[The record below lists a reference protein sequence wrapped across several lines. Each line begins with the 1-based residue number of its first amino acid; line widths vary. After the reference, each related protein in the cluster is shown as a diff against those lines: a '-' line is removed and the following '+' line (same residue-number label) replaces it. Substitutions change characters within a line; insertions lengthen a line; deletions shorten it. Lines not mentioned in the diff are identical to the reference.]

1 MCLIGKQVAGDWE
14 GSPVDSIASQDCL
27 ANVETLLWKHRVR
40 EQDLEA
46 QAEKMS
52 ALEAASHSLLQG
64 GHPEAQGMLSRCQ
77 AMLLRYLWPW
87 LKGLW
92 LVGWHRHQALPLP
105 YSP

>member
-1 MCLIGKQVAGDWE
+1 MIGKQVARDWE
-14 GSPVDSIASQDCL
+14 GSPANSIASQDSL

-52 ALEAASHSLLQG
+52 ALEAATRSLLQG
-64 GHPEAQGMLSRCQ
+64 GHPEAQVPLSRCQ

-92 LVGWHRHQALPLP
+92 LVG
-105 YSP
+105 

>member
-1 MCLIGKQVAGDWE
+1 MIGKQVARDWE
-14 GSPVDSIASQDCL
+14 GSPTNSIASQDSL

-52 ALEAASHSLLQG
+52 ALEAATLSLLQG
-64 GHPEAQGMLSRCQ
+64 GHPEAQVPLSRCQ

-92 LVGWHRHQALPLP
+92 LVG
-105 YSP
+105 